1 MSKATKGFLMLLI
14 IVWFILSIWGLISI
28 ESELKKL
35 NSKVS
40 KQSVYVHKVGT
51 ATVKIYSNDSTYI
64 FEVGN
69 DKSK

>member
-14 IVWFILSIWGLISI
+14 IVWFILSICELIII

>member
-1 MSKATKGFLMLLI
+1 MSKATKGVIVLLLI
-14 IVWFILSIWGLISI
+14 FWFSFVLITLITI
-28 ESELKKL
+28 ESELKEL

>member
-28 ESELKKL
+28 ESELKEL